1 MYCDGITCVCVCTY
15 VRVHMRCLYVCV
27 CMYVC
32 TCGVCVWG
40 GGGECMHACVCAFNV
55 CVVLHWCF
63 DKS

>member
-1 MYCDGITCVCVCTY
+1 MCVYVCTCAHA
-15 VRVHMRCLYVCV
+15 VFVCV
-27 CMYVC
+27 CMYVRVHMWC
-32 TCGVCVWG
+32 VCGG